1 VGVDIGCGMCAV
13 KTSLTSL
20 DMNSIKKI
28 MQEIRQSVPLGFKHH
43 KNRQNQI
50 LMPAGSDELLI
61 VKSEYESARTQ
72 IGTLG
77 GGNHFIEIQQGDDG
91 HIWLMVHSG
100 SRNIGYR
107 VAGYYNRLAIELN
120 KRWKSPVPPNWQLA
134 YLPVETE
141 EGQRYLD
148 EMRYC
153 VEFALANRKLMMERM
168 QTAVLH
174 NVAAVSFEP
183 LINIAHNYAALE
195 HHFGREVM
203 VHRKGATSARK
214 GEYGI
219 IPGSQGTASYIVMGK
234 GNPESFAS
242 CSHGAGRIMGRKEAQ
257 RQLRLEVE
265 KKRLDDLGIL
275 HAVRSKKDLD
285 EAAGA
290 YKDIQQVIANQM
302 DLIEVKVKL
311 KPLAVIKG

>member
-1 VGVDIGCGMCAV
+1 
-13 KTSLTSL
+13 
-20 DMNSIKKI
+20 
-28 MQEIRQSVPLGFKHH
+28 
-43 KNRQNQI
+43 
-50 LMPAGSDELLI
+50 MPAGSDELLI